1 MKFKKITIET
11 DGTSAGTKFIVDGEQ
26 VALIQRIDFSA
37 DVKSNYTTINV
48 QVAKFKNGSLETKK
62 LRVRDV
68 KTEKFSMQDVVST
81 VPLSLERDA

>member
-1 MKFKKITIET
+1 MKYKKITIET
-11 DGTSAGTKFIVDGEQ
+11 DGTSAGTRIFADGEQ
-26 VALIQRIDFSA
+26 IGLIQRIDFSA
-37 DVKSNYTTINV
+37 DVKMPFTTINV
-48 QVAKFKNGSLETKK
+48 QVAKMRNGAIETKK